1 MANQPNVVYDIRK
14 CDVGLKYIVR
24 SLPGIK
30 YYTISQFSGEFSS
43 IQKFEIQE
51 LLNKI
56 LGSTSQLSVYF
67 KKA

>member
-24 SLPGIK
+24 FFPGIK

-51 LLNKI
+51 
-56 LGSTSQLSVYF
+56 
-67 KKA
+67 